1 MRIQLSILLAAASF
15 FACGESAPDPFPDLA
30 GKEGVEETASGL
42 RYEVIT
48 EGSGPKPTSTDAVT
62 VHYEGRLTD
71 GTVFDSSYAR
81 GEPLTFRLNQVVPG
95 WTEGLQLMPQGSTY
109 MLYLPSELGYGERA
123 KGLIPANSPLVFKV
137 ELLKINGR

>member
-1 MRIQLSILLAAASF
+1 MRITWVLAAVLWIG
-15 FACGESAPDPFPDLA
+15 CGESAPDPFPELA
-30 GKEGVEETASGL
+30 GKEGVETTASGL

-71 GTVFDSSYAR
+71 GRVFDSSYAR
-81 GEPLTFRLNQVVPG
+81 GEPLTFPLNRVVPG

-109 MLYLPSELGYGERA
+109 MLYLPAELGYGERA
-123 KGLIPANSPLVFKV
+123 QGMIPANSPLIFKV